1 MNYFS
6 FKSAHS
12 LWRGD
17 FVGVRVKKRVKGG
30 CFSAWLLSLRVS
42 VSCGAAGRCPKA
54 CGSTQGCSVPGHWQ
68 GNNRPAVGL
77 STLFWPT
84 SSLSHSVSRLPVW
97 LLHPLLVGRSQA
109 ERVCGSTLSEPK
121 CANLKNTD
129 DIKKEAKWKSDLTA
143 EEERVGGGGCRYL
156 LLCCPMLSVICRDKY
171 VSWSL
176 CLQMFSYLIISLP
189 PHLFLTLAILLS
201 SSLTLPVTLAR
212 LSVTSAQIQT
222 RLSLT
227 PPTSTVGPAQVQIPS
242 LSNTFWKI

>member
-1 MNYFS
+1 M
-6 FKSAHS
+6 KRRLCWCACE
-12 LWRGD
+12 
-17 FVGVRVKKRVKGG
+17 KRVKGG
-30 CFSAWLLSLRVS
+30 CFSAWVLSLRVS

-54 CGSTQGCSVPGHWQ
+54 CGSTQGCSVSGHWQ

-77 STLFWPT
+77 STLFWPP

-121 CANLKNTD
+121 CANLKNAD

-143 EEERVGGGGCRYL
+143 EEESMGGGGGCQYL

-176 CLQMFSYLIISLP
+176 CLQMFSYLIISHALPLP

>member
-1 MNYFS
+1 M
-6 FKSAHS
+6 KRRLCWCACE
-12 LWRGD
+12 
-17 FVGVRVKKRVKGG
+17 KRVKGG

-143 EEERVGGGGCRYL
+143 EEERVGGGGVDI
-156 LLCCPMLSVICRDKY
+156 CCCVVQCCQLSVETSMSVGHCVYKCFPI
-171 VSWSL
+171 WSFL
-176 CLQMFSYLIISLP
+176 F
-189 PHLFLTLAILLS
+189 HLTS
-201 SSLTLPVTLAR
+201 SSLS
-212 LSVTSAQIQT
+212 LSSCHP
-222 RLSLT
+222 LSL
-227 PPTSTVGPAQVQIPS
+227 SPS
-242 LSNTFWKI
+242 LSPGSQWLLLRSKRVCP